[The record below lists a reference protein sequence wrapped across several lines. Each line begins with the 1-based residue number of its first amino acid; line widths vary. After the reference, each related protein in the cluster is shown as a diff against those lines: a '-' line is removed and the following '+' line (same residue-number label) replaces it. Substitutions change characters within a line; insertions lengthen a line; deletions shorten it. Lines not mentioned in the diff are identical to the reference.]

1 MLLLKR
7 FLREPDRIFRELLQ
21 PGGVEA
27 LGTHRLQHCLDGI
40 GGILVRGYQ
49 VIFNG
54 RSVTVP
60 YPLDN
65 YTTARNRGQR
75 PEKLSFQHSR
85 FIRKLRAAASK
96 EPNITIVEIE
106 VDGLIKLEGTNQ
118 LVGSRA

>member
-27 LGTHRLQHCLDGI
+27 LGTHRLQHCLDVI

-54 RSVTVP
+54 RSVAIP

-65 YTTARNRGQR
+65 HTTVGNRGQR
-75 PEKLSFQHSR
+75 PEGLSFHHGR
-85 FIRKLRAAASK
+85 FVGKLRAAAAK
-96 EPNITIVEIE
+96 
-106 VDGLIKLEGTNQ
+106 
-118 LVGSRA
+118 